1 VLTVALASMGCRSP
15 ETFRIG
21 DLDGGPGGPVNG
33 SGGFAVGDLDAAP
46 GFDGPGAG
54 GTGGDPGAGGDPGSG
69 GLPGSGGAGTGGVG
83 TGGAGTGGAGTGGA
97 GTGGTKPPIDAAMG
111 GTPGSGGAGADV
123 AVAVDLAA
131 ETAPRDVAT
140 DAVDAGDPAER
151 NLVGYW
157 KFDEGS
163 GTTLRDSSGKGNGA
177 TIASAVN
184 WISAAASL
192 PSLKFT
198 NAAAINFNGTGHA
211 AVGTPT
217 LPATNAVQS
226 ITFWLNLKSTAG
238 EQYIVCLW
246 NQSQNAISLG
256 IRLGQLTAWKWG
268 PNNLVAMAPPSLNS
282 WHHVAYTFDGTTHRL
297 YLDGGTPVTST
308 IAPNDAVVTRAEI
321 SAYNGGGFLN
331 GQMDDLRIYN
341 VALTATQI
349 GNLAAGAF
357 AATGP

>member
-1 VLTVALASMGCRSP
+1 M
-15 ETFRIG
+15 
-21 DLDGGPGGPVNG
+21 
-33 SGGFAVGDLDAAP
+33 
-46 GFDGPGAG
+46 
-54 GTGGDPGAGGDPGSG
+54 
-69 GLPGSGGAGTGGVG
+69 GGAS
-83 TGGAGTGGAGTGGA
+83 
-97 GTGGTKPPIDAAMG
+97 
-111 GTPGSGGAGADV
+111 GSGGAGAQVDV
-123 AVAVDLAA
+123 ARDLAA
-131 ETAPRDVAT
+131 ETAPKDAAS
-140 DAVDAGDPAER
+140 DAVDAGDPTER

-177 TIASAVN
+177 TIINAVS

-192 PSLKFT
+192 PSLKFAD
-198 NAAAINFNGTGHA
+198 AAAINFNGSAHA
-211 AVGTPT
+211 TVGTPT

-246 NQSQNAISLG
+246 NQSQNAIALG

-268 PNNLVAMAPPSLNS
+268 PNNLVAMAPPALNS
-282 WHHVAYTFDGTTHRL
+282 WHHVAYTYDGTTHKL

-308 IAPNDAVVTRAEI
+308 VLPNADFVTHAEI

-331 GQMDDLRIYN
+331 GQLDELRIYN
-341 VALTATQI
+341 VALTATQV